1 MEDIKEEQKKKP
13 GRPKGSK
20 SSRHL
25 TREHQARLKVARD
38 LKAKRKKIEKLSVK
52 LHKEKEKLKDTK
64 EALTSPVLT
73 ESTKENLPTKV
84 KEFLEENMASIAMHR
99 GPRSFEESDGK
110 YKLAFTDDGSHPQ
123 GRAVSMGGDG
133 MSSFYRIKDG
143 RIQQINRKT
152 PRMSF
157 TINVEESV

>member
-25 TREHQARLKVARD
+25 TREHQARLQVARD

-84 KEFLEENMASIAMHR
+84 KEFLEENKEAIVFKPNKGPQTDFLAAPEQDVLYGGAAGGGKSYAM
-99 GPRSFEESDGK
+99 
-110 YKLAFTDDGSHPQ
+110 
-123 GRAVSMGGDG
+123 
-133 MSSFYRIKDG
+133 
-143 RIQQINRKT
+143 
-152 PRMSF
+152 
-157 TINVEESV
+157 